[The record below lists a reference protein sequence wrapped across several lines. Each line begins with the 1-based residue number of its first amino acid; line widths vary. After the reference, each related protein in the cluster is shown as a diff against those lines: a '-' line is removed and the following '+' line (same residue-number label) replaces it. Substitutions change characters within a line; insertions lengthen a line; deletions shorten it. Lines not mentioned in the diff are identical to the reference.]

1 MKKSIFLIPVI
12 LLFLLAIPAQAQ
24 QIEVEQNSPKTAR
37 EITDEE
43 DGPVLSKFEPDFLES
58 NEQRM
63 AKIMHTR
70 AILDTLDISDRKR
83 RRLLRDLYKNG
94 VSERL
99 SKALLAE
106 TKFEDVEQ

>member
-1 MKKSIFLIPVI
+1 MT
-12 LLFLLAIPAQAQ
+12 AQAQ
-24 QIEVEQNSPKTAR
+24 QTGVVQNSPQMAR
-37 EITDEE
+37 EIADEE

-63 AKIMHTR
+63 AKIMYTR